1 MLTAILAI
9 VLFVILIF
17 PHELGHFIVAKAVG
31 VKVNE
36 FAFGMGPAIWKKQK
50 GETLYAIRIFPIGGY
65 CAMEGENEE
74 SDNDRA
80 FNNKLGWA
88 KILVLVAGS
97 AMNVLIAVVILSIMV
112 GIVGSPTTTIS
123 KVQASSP
130 AYTAGIQSGDEIT
143 AVNGTAV
150 KSWNNLSTLI
160 QNNKKAKEITV
171 KRDGQTMTFTVT
183 PEKTEGRYII
193 GITPTMKHNAFTAV
207 KNGCISSWQMTK
219 TMFVSLKQLFTGQ
232 VSTKNLQGPVGIV
245 SMVHQSE
252 SYGLYYFFYL
262 LAFISLNL
270 AIINML
276 PLPALDG
283 GRIVFVII
291 RAVTGK
297 MITDEIEGRVHA
309 IGLMLLLGLMVY
321 VTWNDIV
328 RLFT

>member
-74 SDNDRA
+74 SDNERA
-80 FNNKLGWA
+80 FNNKPGWA
-88 KILVLVAGS
+88 KIAVLIAGS
-97 AMNVLIAVVILSIMV
+97 AMNVLIAVVILTIMIGV
-112 GIVGSPTTTIS
+112 IGSPTTTID
-123 KVQASSP
+123 KVQKNSP
-130 AYTAGIQSGDEIT
+130 AYTAGIEKGDTIT
-143 AVNGTAV
+143 AINGTKV
-150 KSWNNLSTLI
+150 NTWNSLSTLI
-160 QNNKKAKEITV
+160 QKSSKA
-171 KRDGQTMTFTVT
+171 MTVT
-183 PEKTEGRYII
+183 VSRSGSTMDISVTPTKSNGRYII
-193 GITPTMKHNAFTAV
+193 GITPTARHNALTAV
-207 KNGCISSWQMTK
+207 KNGLISTGQMTK
-219 TMFVSLKQLFTGQ
+219 TMFKGLKQLFTGQ
-232 VSTKNLQGPVGIV
+232 VSAKNLQGPVGIV
-245 SMVHQSE
+245 TMVHQSE
-252 SYGLYYFFYL
+252 SYGIYYFFYL
-262 LAFISLNL
+262 LAFISINL
-270 AIINML
+270 AVINML

-297 MITDEIEGRVHA
+297 MITDEMEGRVHA